1 LGSGREAY
9 KSAATTETADVLA
22 GSEVG
27 FRVSWDGSNSPIPT
41 FYHTGPGQVYL
52 SRAPDDDLEH
62 YRGDGDWFKIAY
74 IGAVSKDDW
83 YLYNK
88 PEVSFRMCP
97 PVASPFLL
105 SRENR

>member
-1 LGSGREAY
+1 
-9 KSAATTETADVLA
+9 VLA

-62 YRGDGDWFKIAY
+62 YRGDGDWFKIAKV
-74 IGAVSKDDW
+74 GAVGKDEW
-83 YLYNK
+83 YLLDK
-88 PEVSFRMCP
+88 REVSLPMRP
-97 PVASPFLL
+97 PIAIYFPPL
-105 SRENR
+105 